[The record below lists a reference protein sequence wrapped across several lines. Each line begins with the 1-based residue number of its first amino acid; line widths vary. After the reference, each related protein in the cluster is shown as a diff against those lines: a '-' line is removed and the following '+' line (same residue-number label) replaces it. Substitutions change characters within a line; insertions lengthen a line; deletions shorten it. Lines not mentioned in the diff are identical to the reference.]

1 MKVLR
6 YRWPPVPRSRNF
18 CWSVS
23 KQWESV
29 FSFVFASRSHLCL
42 YIFINISKYEINVSE
57 NNIYQWRINTLIVSL
72 VSSRLASSVCVFR
85 AKCFQKKLP
94 KQKYVAGAVE
104 NNLYPICETFQWV
117 PLTTYNEKNNG
128 KQCFQHFILCAPVAL
143 NVPKKRHRCELIS
156 EIKSWKFGR
165 CCSDAS
171 CERRQAEL
179 MFNSELDF
187 HQTPRICNSCW

>member
-1 MKVLR
+1 M
-6 YRWPPVPRSRNF
+6 
-18 CWSVS
+18 
-23 KQWESV
+23 
-29 FSFVFASRSHLCL
+29 FSFVFASRGHLCL
-42 YIFINISKYEINVSE
+42 YIFIKIFKYEINVSE
-57 NNIYQWRINTLIVSL
+57 KNIYLCRIDKLIVSP
-72 VSSRLASSVCVFR
+72 VSSRLASSVCNFR

-156 EIKSWKFGR
+156 EIKS
-165 CCSDAS
+165 
-171 CERRQAEL
+171 
-179 MFNSELDF
+179 
-187 HQTPRICNSCW
+187 